1 MYQLARPLLFSLSP
15 ETAHDLSLDL
25 LGAAGR
31 LGVSKLLAR
40 QPQPL
45 PVNVMGIEFP
55 NPVGLAAG
63 LDKNGDAIRGL
74 SDLGFGFV
82 EIGTIT
88 PRPQPG
94 NPKPRIFRLPQ
105 AEAVINR
112 MGFNNKG
119 VDYLLERVRNAKFE
133 GVLGI
138 NIGKN
143 LTTPVEQATDDYL
156 YCLDQVYTS
165 ASYITVNISSPN
177 TPGLRSLQYGDSLKE
192 LLSALQQRQEDLTAM
207 HGRRVPIAVKIAPD
221 MSDEEIIQTAE
232 IIVECGMDGVI
243 ATNTTLSRVGVEG
256 MQHGDEAGGLS
267 GAPVREQSTHVVKV
281 LAETL
286 QGRLPIIAV
295 GGITEGAHAA
305 EKIAAGASLVQVYSG
320 FLYKGPALIRDSVD
334 AIAALRSKAE

>member
-1 MYQLARPLLFSLSP
+1 MYKLARPLLFSLSP
-15 ETAHDLSLDL
+15 ETAHDLSQDL

-31 LGVSKLLAR
+31 LGVSKLFVR
-40 QPQPL
+40 QPTAA
-45 PVNVMGIEFP
+45 PVNVMGIDFP

-74 SDLGFGFV
+74 SDLGFGFI

-105 AEAVINR
+105 AEGVINR
-112 MGFNNKG
+112 MGFNNRG
-119 VDYLLERVRNAKFE
+119 VDYLLERVSNARFD

-156 YCLDQVYTS
+156 HCLDRVYTS

-192 LLSALQQRQEDLTAM
+192 LLSALQLRQEDLTEM

-221 MSDEEIIQTAE
+221 MNDEEIVQVAE
-232 IIVECGMDGVI
+232 IIVDCGMDGVI
-243 ATNTTLSRVGVEG
+243 ATNTTLSREGVEG
-256 MQHGDEAGGLS
+256 MQHADEAGGLS
-267 GAPVREQSTHVVKV
+267 GAPVREQSTHVVRV
-281 LAETL
+281 LADTL

-295 GGITEGAHAA
+295 GGITEGRHAA
-305 EKIAAGASLVQVYSG
+305 EKIQAGASLVQIYSG
-320 FLYKGPALIRDSVD
+320 FLYKGPALIRQSVD
-334 AIAALRSKAE
+334 AIAALRSKTP

>member
-1 MYQLARPLLFSLSP
+1 MYRLARPLLFSLSP
-15 ETAHDLSLDL
+15 ETAHDVSLDL

-31 LGVSKLLAR
+31 LGVSKVLGGR
-40 QPQPL
+40 PRKL
-45 PVNVMGIEFP
+45 PIAVMGIDFP

-112 MGFNNKG
+112 MGFNNRG
-119 VDYLLERVRNAKFE
+119 VDYLLERVRNAQFQ

-143 LTTPVEQATDDYL
+143 LTTPVEQATEDYL
-156 YCLDQVYTS
+156 YCLDRVYS
-165 ASYITVNISSPN
+165 YASYITVNISSPN

-192 LLSALQQRQEDLTAM
+192 LLSALQQRQEDLTEM
-207 HGRRVPIAVKIAPD
+207 HGKRVPIAVKIAPD
-221 MSDEEIIQTAE
+221 MSDEEIVQTAE
-232 IIVECGMDGVI
+232 IILDCGMDGVI
-243 ATNTTLSRVGVEG
+243 ATNTTLSRASVEG
-256 MQHGDEAGGLS
+256 MQHADEAGGLS
-267 GAPVREQSTHVVKV
+267 GAPVREQSTHVVRV

-295 GGITEGAHAA
+295 GGITEGKHAA
-305 EKIAAGASLVQVYSG
+305 EKIEAGASLVQLYSG
-320 FLYKGPALIRDSVD
+320 FLYKGPALIRQSVD
-334 AIAALRSKAE
+334 AIAAMAR

>member
-1 MYQLARPLLFSLSP
+1 MYRLARPLLFSLSP

-31 LGVSKLLAR
+31 LGASKLFGR
-40 QPQPL
+40 QPRQL
-45 PVNVMGIEFP
+45 PVNVMGIDFP

-74 SDLGFGFV
+74 SDLGFGFI

-105 AEAVINR
+105 AQGVINR
-112 MGFNNKG
+112 MGFNNRG
-119 VDYLLERVRNAKFE
+119 VDYLLERVCNAKFD

-156 YCLDQVYTS
+156 YCLDKVYTS

-192 LLSALQQRQEDLTAM
+192 LLSALQQRQEDLTEM

-221 MSDEEIIQTAE
+221 MSDEEVGQVAQIILD
-232 IIVECGMDGVI
+232 CGMDGVI
-243 ATNTTLSRVGVEG
+243 ATNTTLSREGVEG
-256 MQHGDEAGGLS
+256 MQHADEAGGLS
-267 GAPVREQSTHVVKV
+267 GAPVREQSTHVVRV

-295 GGITEGAHAA
+295 GGITEGKHAA
-305 EKIAAGASLVQVYSG
+305 EKIEAGASLVQVYSG
-320 FLYKGPALIRDSVD
+320 FLYKGPALIRESVD
-334 AIAALRSKAE
+334 AITTLRSKQ

>member
-1 MYQLARPLLFSLSP
+1 MYRLARPLLFSLSP

-31 LGVSKLLAR
+31 LGLSKLAVR
-40 QPQPL
+40 QPAAV
-45 PVNVMGIEFP
+45 PVNVMGIDFP
-55 NPVGLAAG
+55 NPLGLAAG

-74 SDLGFGFV
+74 SDLGFGFI

-105 AEAVINR
+105 AEGVINR
-112 MGFNNKG
+112 MGFNNRG
-119 VDYLLERVRNAKFE
+119 VDYLLDRVRNAKFD

-143 LTTPVEQATDDYL
+143 LATPVEQATDDYL
-156 YCLDQVYTS
+156 YCLDKVYTS

-192 LLSALQQRQEDLTAM
+192 LLSALQQRQEDLTEM

-221 MSDEEIIQTAE
+221 MTDEEVAQVAHIILG
-232 IIVECGMDGVI
+232 CGMDGVI
-243 ATNTTLSRVGVEG
+243 ATNTTLSRAGVEG
-256 MQHGDEAGGLS
+256 MQHADEAGGLS
-267 GAPVREQSTHVVKV
+267 GAPVREQSTHVVRV

-295 GGITEGAHAA
+295 GGITEGKHAA
-305 EKIAAGASLVQVYSG
+305 EKIEAGASLVQIYSG
-320 FLYKGPALIRDSVD
+320 FLYKGPALIRESVD
-334 AIAALRSKAE
+334 AIAAL